1 MQTDYAFCMTKE
13 KGAWVRREL
22 DGKKIGCRSNLD
34 C

>member
-13 KGAWVRREL
+13 KGAWVIREL
-22 DGKKIGCRSNLD
+22 DGKTYVFRINLD